1 MFGLEVLEA
10 FQNIKFTSEV
20 PRNSKGGVNMGA
32 AEEGTA
38 IERISAIT
46 KIWVNN

>member
-20 PRNSKGGVNMGA
+20 PRNSKGGDKNGSRR
-32 AEEGTA
+32 G
-38 IERISAIT
+38 RDCH
-46 KIWVNN
+46 